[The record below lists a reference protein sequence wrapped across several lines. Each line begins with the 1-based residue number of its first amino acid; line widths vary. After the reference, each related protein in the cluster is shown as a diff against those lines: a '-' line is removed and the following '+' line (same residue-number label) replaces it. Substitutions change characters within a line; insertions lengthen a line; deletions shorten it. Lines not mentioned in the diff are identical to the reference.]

1 MVAKRKESGVSWLE
15 AAGVGRLEAVT
26 RRGRPISLLEG
37 PIWLPLVDPKLEV
50 GANIKETNS
59 YSSGPGHFV

>member
-1 MVAKRKESGVSWLE
+1 MVAKRKVLGVSWLE

-37 PIWLPLVDPKLEV
+37 PIWLPLVGPKLDV
-50 GANIKETNS
+50 GTESGEAVS
-59 YSSGPGHFV
+59 Y